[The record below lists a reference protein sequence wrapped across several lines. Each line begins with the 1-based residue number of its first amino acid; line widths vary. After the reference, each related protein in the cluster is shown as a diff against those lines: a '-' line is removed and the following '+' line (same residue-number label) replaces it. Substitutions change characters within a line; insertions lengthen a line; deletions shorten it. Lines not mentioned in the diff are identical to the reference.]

1 MSHPLLL
8 PLPCGK
14 CLEFASISRNLS
26 RYRRLSHPAD
36 DDDDVGNGVP
46 MTMTMHLSDAAAAV
60 VVAAA

>member
-1 MSHPLLL
+1 MSHPLLP

-46 MTMTMHLSDAAAAV
+46 MTMHWSDAAA
-60 VVAAA
+60 VVAAAAA

>member
-36 DDDDVGNGVP
+36 DDDVGNGVP
-46 MTMTMHLSDAAAAV
+46 MTMHWSDAAAV
-60 VVAAA
+60 VVVAA